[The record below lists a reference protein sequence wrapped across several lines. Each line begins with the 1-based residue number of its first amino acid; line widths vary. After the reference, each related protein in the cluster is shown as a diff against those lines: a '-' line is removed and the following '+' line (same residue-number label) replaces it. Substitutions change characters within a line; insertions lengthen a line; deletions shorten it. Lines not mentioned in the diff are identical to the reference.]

1 MRVLQHWLQEYLKF
15 SIPPETLVERLT
27 MLGLEFERWEDLGK
41 KYEGF
46 VVGRVDACAK
56 HPNADRLSVC
66 QVHVGKESLQIV
78 CGAPNVAAGQKV
90 AVGRVG
96 ATVPRDMHDPSGKP
110 FVLREVKIR
119 GVESF
124 GMICSEA
131 ELDLGSDA
139 GGIMVLDPDAKAG
152 RPLAEYLGSNDIA
165 YDVEITP
172 NRPDWLSHIGVAREI
187 GVLAG
192 KVPAL
197 PKVRVHEGATPIR
210 RHLSIRVEDRKNCLR
225 FAARMV
231 RGVKIAPS
239 PSWLQNRLRN
249 AGMRPRNN
257 VVDVT
262 NYVMLECGHPLHA
275 FDYAL
280 LKGGS
285 IVVRQAAPGTRFT
298 TLDDK
303 EHALPSDAVMVC
315 DAEREVSIAGV
326 MGGKNSEINDTT
338 VDIVIESAY
347 WNPASIRK
355 TSKALG
361 VLTDASQR
369 FERGADPGAVRYA
382 LDRATSLIHEL
393 AGGEVLKGTIDVY
406 PKKIKE
412 RTVVLRPAR
421 VNHVLGTALT
431 PAQIVHALEVLEIP
445 LVRRA
450 KGSLAFRVPTFR
462 VDITQ
467 EIDLIEEVARVHG
480 YDAILPQTSA
490 AIDFSAPMKMAD
502 TAEQIRCH
510 LIGQGFREIIC
521 NPMRDEARSV
531 PPGIEPVRVLNPL
544 SKDMAIMRPSLLPG
558 MLEAVALNQNHGN
571 PDLRLF
577 EVGHVFRVDPSAE
590 GRLVDD
596 YVEEERVAL
605 VMCGKASPSNW
616 GTPDRRVDI
625 YDLKGA
631 VEGFVEALG
640 LDKRRFISYPTSN
653 GLTEQGLA
661 VEIQGLPSGNLGKV
675 TADTLARYG
684 IEGEVFAA
692 ELPVARLENQSRP
705 VYEPL
710 PRFPVVRRDVAF
722 ILDVSTEAG
731 RVAEEIRRSASELLV
746 SVSVFDVYRGAE
758 MPAGKKSLAFALM
771 LMSKDKTLTDRE
783 IDEAVAGIVK
793 HIEQTFSAVLR
804 SA

>member
-192 KVPAL
+192 KIPAL

-225 FAARMV
+225 FAARVV

-303 EHALPSDAVMVC
+303 EHVLPPDAVMVC

-421 VNHVLGTALT
+421 VNHMLGTGLT
-431 PAQIVHALEVLEIP
+431 PAQIVHALKVLEIP

-490 AIDFSAPMKMAD
+490 AIDFGAPMKMAD

>member
-192 KVPAL
+192 KAPAL

-225 FAARMV
+225 FAARVV

-303 EHALPSDAVMVC
+303 EHVLPPDAVMVC

-490 AIDFSAPMKMAD
+490 AIDFGAPMKMAD

-605 VMCGKASPSNW
+605 VTCGKASPSNW
-616 GTPDRRVDI
+616 GTPDRKVDI

>member
-96 ATVPRDMHDPSGKP
+96 ATVPRYMHDPSGKP

-192 KVPAL
+192 KAPAL

-225 FAARMV
+225 FAARVV

-303 EHALPSDAVMVC
+303 EHVLPPDAVMVC

-412 RTVVLRPAR
+412 RTVVLRPSR
-421 VNHVLGTALT
+421 VNHVLGTGLT
-431 PAQIVHALEVLEIP
+431 PAQIVHALKVLEIP

-490 AIDFSAPMKMAD
+490 AIDFGAPMKMAD

-616 GTPDRRVDI
+616 GTPERRVDI

>member
-197 PKVRVHEGATPIR
+197 PKVRIHEGATPIR

-303 EHALPSDAVMVC
+303 EHALPPDAVMVC

-431 PAQIVHALEVLEIP
+431 PAQIVHALKVLEIP

-450 KGSLAFRVPTFR
+450 KESLAFRVPTFR

-490 AIDFSAPMKMAD
+490 AIDFGAPMKMAD

-521 NPMRDEARSV
+521 NPMRDEARAV